1 MPNEQ
6 SNASTVKLQL
16 QFPDGFAAASYEPR
30 ADWRV
35 KVTRA
40 KLATP
45 VQTDDGPITEGV
57 KTITWTGS
65 GSGLGRIAP
74 DQFMEFPL
82 SVQIP
87 ENAAGKTLVFKAIQT
102 YSNGD
107 VVRWI
112 GAADSDH
119 PAPHVTVAAASA
131 GSGSAAPGPPAA
143 PASPADGGGERHD
156 RRHRAHRRRHRAG
169 RRGGC
174 PRHHPAPAPRRHRAG
189 RMRRTIAAAALAA
202 AAVLAVCAGTAWGHT
217 GVERYVPGKGAT
229 VSTPVKVVGLRFEG
243 PIVTGTLTLTTAS
256 GRAIAPRE
264 QGVVSRD
271 TYLRMVLRSPLAAG
285 SYRVAWRVRFE
296 DGHRKQDTW
305 TFRVR

>member
-1 MPNEQ
+1 MSRTTTTIAALTAVAALALPAAASAHVTMNPNTSTAGAFTKLDVRVPNEQ

-16 QFPDGFAAASYEPR
+16 QFPDGFAFASYEPR

-40 KLATP
+40 KLAAP

-65 GSGLGRIAP
+65 GSGLGRIVP

-131 GSGSAAPGPPAA
+131 GSGSGAAAPGPPAA
-143 PASPADGGGERHD
+143 PARPADGGGGD
-156 RRHRAHRRRHRAG
+156 TIGVIALIV
-169 RRGGC
+169 GGIGLV
-174 PRHHPAPAPRRHRAG
+174 A
-189 RMRRTIAAAALAA
+189 AAAALAITRRPRRD
-202 AAVLAVCAGTAWGHT
+202 GTA
-217 GVERYVPGKGAT
+217 
-229 VSTPVKVVGLRFEG
+229 
-243 PIVTGTLTLTTAS
+243 
-256 GRAIAPRE
+256 
-264 QGVVSRD
+264 Q
-271 TYLRMVLRSPLAAG
+271 AA
-285 SYRVAWRVRFE
+285 
-296 DGHRKQDTW
+296 
-305 TFRVR
+305 

>member
-1 MPNEQ
+1 MSRTTTTIAALTAVAALALPAAASAHVTMNPNTSTAGAFTKLDVRVPNEQ

-30 ADWRV
+30 ADWGV

-65 GSGLGRIAP
+65 GSGLGRIVP

-131 GSGSAAPGPPAA
+131 GSGSGAAAPGPPAA
-143 PASPADGGGERHD
+143 PARPADGGGSD
-156 RRHRAHRRRHRAG
+156 TIGVIALIV
-169 RRGGC
+169 GGIGLV
-174 PRHHPAPAPRRHRAG
+174 A
-189 RMRRTIAAAALAA
+189 AAAALAITRRPRRD
-202 AAVLAVCAGTAWGHT
+202 GTA
-217 GVERYVPGKGAT
+217 
-229 VSTPVKVVGLRFEG
+229 
-243 PIVTGTLTLTTAS
+243 
-256 GRAIAPRE
+256 
-264 QGVVSRD
+264 Q
-271 TYLRMVLRSPLAAG
+271 AA
-285 SYRVAWRVRFE
+285 
-296 DGHRKQDTW
+296 
-305 TFRVR
+305 

>member
-1 MPNEQ
+1 MSRRTTRVAALTAVAALTLPAVAGAHVTINPNTGTAGAYTKLDVRVPNEQ

-40 KLATP
+40 RLATP

-57 KTITWTGS
+57 KLITWTGS
-65 GSGLGRIAP
+65 GSGLGRIGP
-74 DQFMEFPL
+74 DQFMDFPL

-131 GSGSAAPGPPAA
+131 GSGSAAPGPPVA
-143 PASPADGGGERHD
+143 PARPADGGGSD
-156 RRHRAHRRRHRAG
+156 TIGVIALIV
-169 RRGGC
+169 GGIGLV
-174 PRHHPAPAPRRHRAG
+174 A
-189 RMRRTIAAAALAA
+189 AAAAL
-202 AAVLAVCAGTAWGHT
+202 VITRRPRRDGTA
-217 GVERYVPGKGAT
+217 
-229 VSTPVKVVGLRFEG
+229 
-243 PIVTGTLTLTTAS
+243 
-256 GRAIAPRE
+256 
-264 QGVVSRD
+264 Q
-271 TYLRMVLRSPLAAG
+271 AA
-285 SYRVAWRVRFE
+285 
-296 DGHRKQDTW
+296 
-305 TFRVR
+305 